1 MVQSQVL
8 QREELPVGKE
18 GPDHPAPDSGIG
30 YRAMIPEL
38 PKPPYGRIVGLV
50 PGGRRITVVVPRI
63 VFSHIRRDLGDLK
76 TLAAAA
82 LKIKERVSGPKHHFP
97 HCIRGPFPAV
107 IADPASISHRLCA
120 F

>member
-1 MVQSQVL
+1 MVQSQA
-8 QREELPVGKE
+8 QKREELPVGKE
-18 GPDHPAPDSGIG
+18 EPDHSAPDSGIG
-30 YRAMIPEL
+30 YRAMIPDF
-38 PKPPYGRIVGLV
+38 PKPPYGRIIGLV

-82 LKIKERVSGPKHHFP
+82 LKIKERVSGTKHHFP
-97 HCIRGPFPAV
+97 HSIRGPLTAV
-107 IADPASISHRLCA
+107 IADPASIRHRFCA